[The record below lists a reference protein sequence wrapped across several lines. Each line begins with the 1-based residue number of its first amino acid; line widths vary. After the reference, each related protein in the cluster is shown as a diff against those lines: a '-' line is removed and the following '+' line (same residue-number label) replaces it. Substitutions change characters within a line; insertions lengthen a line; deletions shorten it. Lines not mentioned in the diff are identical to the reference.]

1 MKERKAEFNIID
13 GHHSFLKSRRHEK
26 SCEFV
31 QVCPKKG

>member
-26 SCEFV
+26 IMRIC
-31 QVCPKKG
+31 